1 VIAIVMY
8 CRFAFGVN
16 CKREGATLA
25 KINVPMMVVCT
36 AKLQWDPN

>member
-1 VIAIVMY
+1 LRFGGGPAGAGGRIVIAIVMC

-25 KINVPMMVVCT
+25 KSMC
-36 AKLQWDPN
+36 L